1 MLKSFSTRKWLLTML
16 LLVAAMVMPVTGN
29 AQVELT
35 CLGGVESSPE
45 NLCDGNVG
53 TKCWL
58 TPYASIVFK
67 ASQAC
72 RLKGYTITTG
82 NDYASN
88 PGSNPRDWKIY
99 GSIDGEDWTELVSV
113 SGDIILGEKNYTA
126 YTYTLETGITTEYE
140 YYMWEITANH
150 GADLSQVSEFSITVS
165 DCTNNAHEVEL
176 TLKNQRQVGC
186 SEVGYTQD
194 FYQCSSCGR
203 GYSDEAGT
211 NEIDLASVIIPAKGH
226 QFDGENGDCS
236 VCGLSHIFSHAGT
249 SADPLQISTADD
261 LYWFAAWVNGTYTLA
276 SSETVVKH
284 PYACAVL
291 MNDITVN
298 TGVLNA
304 DGTLASDVSGFRVWT
319 PIGNFDNQY
328 KGIFDGQGHTVSGLY
343 FDNSTTDYVGFFG
356 YIGEGGKI
364 SNVGVVDS
372 YFNGKYYVGG
382 LCGES
387 CYASI
392 SNCYNTGAVRGDG
405 PVGGVCGNNVGPIF
419 NCYNTGSVSGSDYVG
434 GVCGSNSGEI
444 SNCYNTGLVIGSS
457 AYVGGV
463 CGNNAGPIFNCYNT
477 GAVRGDDTVG
487 GVCGATFGYIG
498 NCYSTGAVSGNNCIG
513 GVCGYLDFVGTISN
527 LYFDSEKCEK
537 GAFGT
542 HAQGAV
548 TNTSGKTT
556 AQFESGEVC
565 YLLNEGKTNG
575 TQIWYQDLTP
585 ETGDKSPIWKA
596 TGENTV
602 YQVTKYSGCEHEPG
616 TSVEYY
622 SNLNKDIYEGYI
634 SEGICSH
641 GYQKAVFNSTD
652 NAYEISNAGQ
662 LLWFAGLVNGTLT
675 DGTTQNKAANAKV
688 MCDIDFGTT
697 PFAAIGKT
705 SSILYAGT
713 FDGNGHSIKVNQ
725 TGSSDVA
732 LFGNIGA
739 CTIKNLTVTGTI
751 NTSVKYAAGI
761 AMHKYGDGTTA
772 TIENCIS
779 DVTIE
784 STVSGDGTHGGIIA
798 VVDYG
803 TLNINHCAFTGAIN
817 GSTTNKCGGFIGYTN
832 KTSNISNSYVS
843 ATFGISSA
851 GCNIVSR
858 KGGTVTV
865 TNCYYLNELGNYMDG
880 ITRMTA
886 AQFANGEV
894 CYLLNDGKTDGRQAW
909 YQNLTPETGDK
920 YPVLTAA
927 DRNTVYAADIVC
939 AGFSVGKVCANT
951 LIASEINFITHD
963 MDAYGFCSRGCFE
976 AAPYNETDGVYEISN
991 AGQYNWFAGLVNGTQ
1006 AGTTQNKTAKA
1017 VLKKDV
1023 DFGTHQ
1029 FLSIGG
1035 HSTTNLFEGTF
1046 DGQGHSLTVNQ
1057 SGSSHTTPF
1066 GYIGSCTIENLTVK
1080 GVIHTDLSF
1089 TSGIAASKYGSGT
1102 AYIKKCI
1109 SDVTIQSSIVGDGTH
1124 GGLLGTCEEGTINI
1138 QDCGFTGAM
1147 NGENTTCCG
1156 GFVGYTKTT
1165 SNISGSY
1172 ISATFGIED
1181 TDCNIVSR
1189 KGGTVS
1195 ATGCYYVNQI
1205 GTTVPS
1211 GMTQVTQAQVES
1223 GELAYT
1229 LNGSKSD
1236 GTQKWY
1242 QDLTPETGDKH
1253 PVLTSNGNNT
1263 VYYATQLCGGINHV
1277 GNTYA
1282 NTETVSVEHVLG
1294 EEVSFNSEK
1303 AIYQKTCQRTGCGT
1317 AFYFADSKGLYAAEE
1332 DAEGAFTTDTYVLQD
1347 ATEYV
1352 NQAVCTATEFTYTRS
1367 FPGTNWAAWYVPFE
1381 LTLTEEICSKY
1392 KFSRISNVHQY
1403 DTDHNGTADKTI
1415 VESFIQKPGVTLQA
1429 NYPYLVKPVT
1439 EADREMSL
1447 TLTNVVAAKAESN
1460 SIDCQS
1466 VDYKY
1471 TFTGTYSG
1479 LGDGGTDDNSP
1490 YALFSDGQWWHF
1502 RSLSPMRHYLTIS
1515 SLTPSYLAA
1524 PALIVLQVTG
1534 EEGATGIVTPY
1545 DENRKQSETYDLS
1558 GRRLPE
1564 HNRHGLMIRDGK
1576 VIWKK

>member
-16 LLVAAMVMPVTGN
+16 LLVTAMVMPVTGN

-58 TPYASIVFK
+58 TPYASIDFK

-82 NDYASN
+82 DDYASN

-99 GSIDGEDWTELVSV
+99 GSNDGEDWTELVSV
-113 SGDIILGEKNYTA
+113 SGDIILGEVDNTA
-126 YTYTLETGITTEYE
+126 YEYTLETGITTQYE
-140 YYMWEITANH
+140 YYKWEITANH
-150 GADLSQVSEFSITVS
+150 GAELSQVSEFSITVS
-165 DCTNNAHEVEL
+165 NCTDNAHEVKL
-176 TLKNQRQVGC
+176 TLKNQRQEGC

-249 SADPLQISTADD
+249 GADPLQISTADD

-276 SSETVVKH
+276 SSETVVTH

-328 KGIFDGQGHTVSGLY
+328 KGIFNGQSHTISGLY
-343 FDNSTTDYVGFFG
+343 FNNPETLYVGLIG
-356 YIGEGGKI
+356 YLGSGGKI

-372 YFNGKYYVGG
+372 YFYGDVSVGG

-434 GVCGSNSGEI
+434 GVCGQNSGEI
-444 SNCYNTGLVIGSS
+444 SNCYNTGAVIGSTY
-457 AYVGGV
+457 YVGGV
-463 CGNNAGPIFNCYNT
+463 CGYNAGPIFNCYNT

-487 GVCGATFGYIG
+487 GVVGATIGYIG
-498 NCYSTGAVSGNNCIG
+498 NCYSTGAVCGNNCIG

-548 TNTSGKTT
+548 TNTEGKTT

-575 TQIWYQDLTP
+575 TQIWYQDLTA
-585 ETGDKSPIWKA
+585 ETGDQSPIWKA

-622 SNLNKDIYEGYI
+622 SNLNKDIYEGYT

-697 PFAAIGKT
+697 EFAAIGKT

-713 FDGNGHSIKVNQ
+713 FDGNGHTIKVNQ

-817 GSTTNKCGGFIGYTN
+817 GSETNKCGGFIGYTN

-894 CYLLNDGKTDGRQAW
+894 CYLLNDGKTDGTQAW

-920 YPVLTAA
+920 YPVLTAT
-927 DRNTVYAADIVC
+927 DGNTVYGADIVC
-939 AGFSVGKVCANT
+939 AGVIVGKVCANT
-951 LIASEINFITHD
+951 PVTGEVYDTHD
-963 MDAYGFCSRGCFE
+963 MDYNGFCSRGCFE
-976 AAPYNETDGVYEISN
+976 AAPYNETDEVYEISN

-1017 VLKKDV
+1017 VLKNDV

-1089 TSGIAASKYGSGT
+1089 TSGIAASKYGTGT

-1195 ATGCYYVNQI
+1195 ASGCYYVNQI

-1211 GMTQVTQAQVES
+1211 GMTKVTQGQVES
-1223 GELAYT
+1223 GELAYK

-1236 GTQKWY
+1236 GTQTWY

-1263 VYYATQLCGGINHV
+1263 VYDAPLLCGGIKNV

-1332 DAEGAFTTDTYVLQD
+1332 EAGTFTTDTYVLQD

-1403 DTDHNGTADKTI
+1403 DTDYNGTADKTI

-1439 EADREMSL
+1439 EADKEMSL

-1466 VDYKY
+1466 VDYRY

-1515 SLTPSYLAA
+1515 SLTPIYLAA